1 MEHRLRRHEKEA
13 LRKRYKGN
21 AVYKAFAAPC
31 KRYEAQVAGFRLS
44 PEELFW
50 ECMTMLDDI
59 KEDPGEARFGLQA
72 FWSDKVADYTEL
84 GNGVRREHIEQAAN
98 MVTLSVVLCLSTL
111 DLSTYNTLSLMLAGQ
126 LEWDSPAMVEMRE
139 HLTSNIYRLGEDV
152 FGSAVEAYMDSDEFV
167 SDDIE
172 ELLADLPQM
181 VVEVADDGNQ
191 PTKPA
196 DQLTVRQLIIL
207 FEQLLN
213 VSLDASGT
221 NITALA
227 TLIEK
232 VSGYKANG
240 IRTTIN
246 DLAKRG
252 YDSAPVRNDIERLA
266 VLVEKVKPDLAAQL
280 RNITKD

>member
-1 MEHRLRRHEKEA
+1 MLGNEFRMAAEEIFWQVAIVLDHIKENPDEARYDMGHLWSDVYADFRDLNDFPDNDSTVRLFASLTVFVVAFCLETIDLPFYRTLAFKLSATLVLTEEQSKRIQASVVNNVASFGTERFSEA
-13 LRKRYKGN
+13 ISAYMASGDDWLSEEIEAVLEEMPEASVDISKGN
-21 AVYKAFAAPC
+21 
-31 KRYEAQVAGFRLS
+31 
-44 PEELFW
+44 
-50 ECMTMLDDI
+50 
-59 KEDPGEARFGLQA
+59 
-72 FWSDKVADYTEL
+72 
-84 GNGVRREHIEQAAN
+84 
-98 MVTLSVVLCLSTL
+98 
-111 DLSTYNTLSLMLAGQ
+111 
-126 LEWDSPAMVEMRE
+126 
-139 HLTSNIYRLGEDV
+139 
-152 FGSAVEAYMDSDEFV
+152 
-167 SDDIE
+167 
-172 ELLADLPQM
+172 
-181 VVEVADDGNQ
+181 NQ

-240 IRTTIN
+240 IRTTVN